1 MNTDKIYAEA
11 IANEYSVKTSR
22 KALALQKLDKWVKRP
37 AKIVAVVWGII
48 SSLLNISGLVILVD
62 LPFSIV
68 FSYKLL
74 AFSVYSI
81 GLIGMAVSPLV
92 YKQIFEYRKRENAF
106 DVIKLARE
114 ITQSEDERAV

>member
-48 SSLLNISGLVILVD
+48 SSLLNISGLVILAD
-62 LPFSIV
+62 WP

-74 AFSVYSI
+74 AFSFYSI

-106 DVIKLARE
+106 DVIELARE
-114 ITQSEDERAV
+114 ITQSEDEHAV

>member
-1 MNTDKIYAEA
+1 MNTDRIYAEA

-22 KALALQKLDKWVKRP
+22 KVVALQKLDKWVKRP

-62 LPFSIV
+62 WPFSIV
-68 FSYKLL
+68 FSCKLL

-114 ITQSEDERAV
+114 ITQSEDARAV